1 MISIRFPEDS
11 AYYFSQNI
19 PDFILQKEGSDDDT
33 VSFELKINGSSI
45 FTEIY
50 TFDTN
55 GIIAIRDISSIV
67 NKYLSYTDELPEQS
81 RSRITENVHAV
92 ARVTYVWGPE
102 SIPDD
107 RDTTYTAIY
116 CNTDMRVQD
125 VLHFLEKNFLTNL
138 QRVKS
143 TSISRKEYL
152 SFFAFESKG
161 AYRISVRLFLQQPTS
176 ITELTATFGYIYVQD
191 QGDKAVTFECSL
203 VSVLEA
209 LQLSNTDIINVLY
222 YDIWVEYS
230 DGETFY
236 YRYMVDHEYYKTTNH
251 FLFFNSFGMAET
263 FTATGNTNT
272 KSIAEYTFG
281 NIQHTY
287 RKLQQNYK
295 KETNVSTG
303 ILTEKEMIWLD
314 DFFMSSVVALYNAFT
329 GIVDEYVI
337 TEIDKE
343 EKTANEI
350 QFASFTMRRAKNI
363 HSVSLK
369 SFGVFDNTFN
379 PTFE

>member
-1 MISIRFPEDS
+1 MITIRQPEERS
-11 AYYFSQNI
+11 YYFSQNI
-19 PDFILQKEGSDDDT
+19 PDFILQKEVGDDDT
-33 VSFELKINGSSI
+33 ISFELIINGSSI

-55 GIIAIRDISSIV
+55 GIISIRDISSIV
-67 NKYLSYTDELPEQS
+67 NKYLSYTDELPEQNQYLF
-81 RSRITENVHAV
+81 TENVHAV
-92 ARVTYVWGPE
+92 ACVTYMWGPE
-102 SIPDD
+102 SFPDY

-116 CNTDMRVQD
+116 CNTDMRVDD
-125 VLHFLEKNFLTNL
+125 VLYFLKKNFLTNL

-152 SFFAFESKG
+152 SFFTFEDKG
-161 AYRISVRLFLQQPTS
+161 PYTINVRLFLQQPTI
-176 ITELTATFGYIYVQD
+176 ITELTAVLALYRED
-191 QGDKAVTFECSL
+191 QWDKAVTFECSL
-203 VSVLEA
+203 ARVLEA
-209 LQLSNTDIINVLY
+209 LQLSNTDIVNVLY

-379 PTFE
+379 TTFE

>member
-1 MISIRFPEDS
+1 MIIIRQPEDS

-33 VSFELKINGSSI
+33 ISFELKINGNSI

-67 NKYLSYTDELPEQS
+67 NKYLSYTDELPEQNFQHQ
-81 RSRITENVHAV
+81 TENWHAV
-92 ARVTYVWGPE
+92 ASVTYVWGPE
-102 SIPDD
+102 SLPDNSS
-107 RDTTYTAIY
+107 TTYTAIY
-116 CNTDMRVQD
+116 CNTDMRVDD
-125 VLHFLEKNFLTNL
+125 VLYFLKKNFLTNL

-152 SFFAFESKG
+152 SFFTFENKG
-161 AYRISVRLFLQQPTS
+161 LYTMNVRLFLQQPS
-176 ITELTATFGYIYVQD
+176 IIAELTAVLDTYRDD
-191 QGDKAVTFECSL
+191 QGYKAVTLESSL
-203 VSVLEA
+203 ARVLGV
-209 LQLSNTDIINVLY
+209 LQLSNTDIVNVLY

-295 KETNVSTG
+295 KEITVYTG
-303 ILTEKEMIWLD
+303 ILSEKEMIWLD

-369 SFGVFDNTFN
+369 SFGVFDNSFN

>member
-1 MISIRFPEDS
+1 MIIIRQHEDS

-33 VSFELKINGSSI
+33 ISFELKINGNSI

-67 NKYLSYTDELPEQS
+67 NKYLSYTDELPEQNQYH
-81 RSRITENVHAV
+81 ITENEHAV
-92 ARVTYVWGPE
+92 ASVTYVWGPE
-102 SIPDD
+102 SLPDNSS
-107 RDTTYTAIY
+107 TTYTAIY
-116 CNTDMRVQD
+116 CNTDMRVDD
-125 VLHFLEKNFLTNL
+125 VLYFLKKNFLTNL

-152 SFFAFESKG
+152 SFFTFENKG
-161 AYRISVRLFLQQPTS
+161 TYTTNVRLFLQQPS
-176 ITELTATFGYIYVQD
+176 IVTELTAVLDIYRDD
-191 QGDKAVTFECSL
+191 QGYKAVTFECSL
-203 VSVLEA
+203 ARVLGA
-209 LQLSNTDIINVLY
+209 LQLSNTDIVNVLY

-295 KETNVSTG
+295 KETTVYTG
-303 ILTEKEMIWLD
+303 ILSENEMIWLD

-337 TEIDKE
+337 TDIDKE

-350 QFASFTMRRAKNI
+350 QFASFTIRRAKNI

>member
-81 RSRITENVHAV
+81 RFGTENWSAV
-92 ARVTYVWGPE
+92 ASVTYVWGPE
-102 SIPDD
+102 SMPDNSS
-107 RDTTYTAIY
+107 TTYTAIY
-116 CNTDMRVQD
+116 CNTDMRVDD
-125 VLHFLEKNFLTNL
+125 VLYFLKKNFLTNL

-176 ITELTATFGYIYVQD
+176 ITELTATYGYIYVQD

>member
-1 MISIRFPEDS
+1 M
-11 AYYFSQNI
+11 N
-19 PDFILQKEGSDDDT
+19 
-33 VSFELKINGSSI
+33 
-45 FTEIY
+45 
-50 TFDTN
+50 
-55 GIIAIRDISSIV
+55 
-67 NKYLSYTDELPEQS
+67 
-81 RSRITENVHAV
+81 
-92 ARVTYVWGPE
+92 
-102 SIPDD
+102 
-107 RDTTYTAIY
+107 
-116 CNTDMRVQD
+116 
-125 VLHFLEKNFLTNL
+125 
-138 QRVKS
+138 
-143 TSISRKEYL
+143 
-152 SFFAFESKG
+152 
-161 AYRISVRLFLQQPTS
+161 VRLFLQQPS
-176 ITELTATFGYIYVQD
+176 IIAELTAVLDTYRDD
-191 QGDKAVTFECSL
+191 QGYKAVTLESSL
-203 VSVLEA
+203 ARVLGV
-209 LQLSNTDIINVLY
+209 LQLSNTDIVNVLY

-295 KETNVSTG
+295 KEITVYTG
-303 ILTEKEMIWLD
+303 ILSEKEMIWLD

-369 SFGVFDNTFN
+369 SFGVFDNSFN

>member
-1 MISIRFPEDS
+1 MITIRYPEDR

-19 PDFILQKEGSDDDT
+19 PDFILQKEGGDDDT
-33 VSFELKINGSSI
+33 VSFELKINGNSI

-67 NKYLSYTDELPEQS
+67 NKYLSYTDELPEQNQYLF
-81 RSRITENVHAV
+81 TENEHAV
-92 ARVTYVWGPE
+92 AVTYVWGPE
-102 SIPDD
+102 SMPDNSE
-107 RDTTYTAIY
+107 TTYTAIY
-116 CNTDMRVQD
+116 CNTDMRVDD
-125 VLHFLEKNFLTNL
+125 VLYFLKKNFLTNL

-152 SFFAFESKG
+152 SFFTFESKG
-161 AYRISVRLFLQQPTS
+161 PYTINVRLFLQQPS
-176 ITELTATFGYIYVQD
+176 IVTELTAVLDIYRED
-191 QGDKAVTFECSL
+191 QGYKAVTFESSL
-203 VSVLEA
+203 ARVLGA
-209 LQLSNTDIINVLY
+209 LQLSNTDIVNVLH

-281 NIQHTY
+281 NMQHTY

-295 KETNVSTG
+295 KETTVLTG
-303 ILTEKEMIWLD
+303 ILTEIEMIWLD
-314 DFFMSSVVALYNAFT
+314 DFFTSSVVALYNAFT

-369 SFGVFDNTFN
+369 SFGVFENSFN

>member
-1 MISIRFPEDS
+1 MIIIRFPEDRF
-11 AYYFSQNI
+11 YYFSQNI
-19 PDFILQKEGSDDDT
+19 PDFILQKEGGDDDT
-33 VSFELKINGSSI
+33 VSFELIINGSSI

-67 NKYLSYTDELPEQS
+67 NKYLSYTDELPEQNQ
-81 RSRITENVHAV
+81 SRITENVHAV

-116 CNTDMRVQD
+116 CNTDMRVDD
-125 VLHFLEKNFLTNL
+125 VLYFLKKNFLTNL

-161 AYRISVRLFLQQPTS
+161 AYRISVRLFLQQPTI

-203 VSVLEA
+203 ARVLEA

-295 KETNVSTG
+295 KETNVLTG

>member
-1 MISIRFPEDS
+1 MITIRRPEDS

-19 PDFILQKEGSDDDT
+19 PDFILQKEGGDDDT
-33 VSFELKINGSSI
+33 VSFELIINGSSI

-55 GIIAIRDISSIV
+55 GIIAIRDIASIV
-67 NKYLSYTDELPEQS
+67 NKYLHFSDELPEQNQYHV
-81 RSRITENVHAV
+81 IENFNAV
-92 ARVTYVWGPE
+92 AIVTSCYGPE
-102 SIPDD
+102 SMPDNSS
-107 RDTTYTAIY
+107 TTYTAIY
-116 CNTDMRVQD
+116 CNTDMRVDD
-125 VLHFLEKNFLTNL
+125 VQYFLKKNFLTNL
-138 QRVKS
+138 QRVKY

-152 SFFAFESKG
+152 SLFTFENKG
-161 AYRISVRLFLQQPTS
+161 IYTINFRLFLQQPT
-176 ITELTATFGYIYVQD
+176 IIAELTADLGEYRDD
-191 QGDKAVTFECSL
+191 QGYKAVTFECSL
-203 VSVLEA
+203 ALVLEA
-209 LQLSNTDIINVLY
+209 LQLSNTDIVNVLY
-222 YDIWVEYS
+222 YDIWVEYR
-230 DGETFY
+230 DGETLY
-236 YRYMVDHEYYKTTNH
+236 YRYMVDQEYYKTTNH

-337 TEIDKE
+337 TDIDKE

>member
-1 MISIRFPEDS
+1 MIIIRFPEDRF
-11 AYYFSQNI
+11 YYFSQNI
-19 PDFILQKEGSDDDT
+19 PDFILQKEGGDDDT
-33 VSFELKINGSSI
+33 ISFELKINGNSI

-67 NKYLSYTDELPEQS
+67 NKYLSYTDELPEQNQYLF
-81 RSRITENVHAV
+81 TENRNAV
-92 ARVTYVWGPE
+92 ASVTYVWGPE

-116 CNTDMRVQD
+116 CNTDMRVDD
-125 VLHFLEKNFLTNL
+125 VLYFLKKNFLTNL

-152 SFFAFESKG
+152 SFFTFEDKDV
-161 AYRISVRLFLQQPTS
+161 YKINVRLFLQQPTVV
-176 ITELTATFGYIYVQD
+176 TELTATYGYIYVQD
-191 QGDKAVTFECSL
+191 QGDKAITFECSL
-203 VSVLEA
+203 ARVLEA
-209 LQLSNTDIINVLY
+209 LELSNTDIINVLH

-236 YRYMVDHEYYKTTNH
+236 YRYMVDQEYYKTTNN

-314 DFFMSSVVALYNAFT
+314 DFFLSSVVALYNAFT

-337 TEIDKE
+337 TDIDKE

-369 SFGVFDNTFN
+369 SFGVFDNSFN

>member
-1 MISIRFPEDS
+1 MIIIRQPEDS

-19 PDFILQKEGSDDDT
+19 PDFILQKERSDDDT
-33 VSFELKINGSSI
+33 VSFELKINGNSI

-67 NKYLSYTDELPEQS
+67 NKCLSYTDELPDQNH
-81 RSRITENVHAV
+81 RNVTENWNA
-92 ARVTYVWGPE
+92 AASVTYVWGSE
-102 SIPDD
+102 SLPGNSS
-107 RDTTYTAIY
+107 TTYTAIY
-116 CNTDMRVQD
+116 CNTDMRVDD
-125 VLHFLEKNFLTNL
+125 VLYFLKKNFLTNL
-138 QRVKS
+138 QRVKY

-152 SFFAFESKG
+152 SFFTFENKG
-161 AYRISVRLFLQQPTS
+161 IYTMNVRLFLQQPS
-176 ITELTATFGYIYVQD
+176 IVTELTADLGMYRDD
-191 QGDKAVTFECSL
+191 QGYKAVTFECSL
-203 VSVLEA
+203 ALVLEA
-209 LQLSNTDIINVLY
+209 FQLSNTDIVNVLY
-222 YDIWVEYS
+222 YDIWMEYS

-236 YRYMVDHEYYKTTNH
+236 YRYMVDQEYYKTTNH

-295 KETNVSTG
+295 KETTVLTG
-303 ILTEKEMIWLD
+303 ILTEIEMIWLD
-314 DFFMSSVVALYNAFT
+314 DLFMSSVVALYNAFT

-369 SFGVFDNTFN
+369 SFGVFDNSFN

>member
-1 MISIRFPEDS
+1 MITIRYPEDR

-19 PDFILQKEGSDDDT
+19 PDFILQKEGGDDDT
-33 VSFELKINGSSI
+33 ISFELNINGSNI

-67 NKYLSYTDELPEQS
+67 NKYLSYTDELPEQNHS
-81 RSRITENVHAV
+81 LVTENRHTV
-92 ARVTYVWGPE
+92 ASVTYVWGPE
-102 SIPDD
+102 SMPDNSE
-107 RDTTYTAIY
+107 TTYTAIY
-116 CNTDMRVQD
+116 CNTDMRVDD
-125 VLHFLEKNFLTNL
+125 VQYFLKKNFLTNL
-138 QRVKS
+138 QRVKY

-152 SFFAFESKG
+152 SFFAFGSKDV
-161 AYRISVRLFLQQPTS
+161 YRIDVRLFLQQPS
-176 ITELTATFGYIYVQD
+176 IVTELTAVYGMLYREG

-203 VSVLEA
+203 ARVLEA
-209 LQLSNTDIINVLY
+209 LQLSNTDIVNVLH
-222 YDIWVEYS
+222 YDIWVECI

-251 FLFFNSFGMAET
+251 LLFFNSFGMAET

-295 KETNVSTG
+295 KETTVLTG
-303 ILTEKEMIWLD
+303 ILTEIEMIWLD
-314 DFFMSSVVALYNAFT
+314 DLFMSSVVALYNAFT

>member
-67 NKYLSYTDELPEQS
+67 NKYLSYTDELPEQNQ
-81 RSRITENVHAV
+81 SRITENVHAV

-116 CNTDMRVQD
+116 CNTDMRVDD
-125 VLHFLEKNFLTNL
+125 VLYFLKKNFLTNL

-152 SFFAFESKG
+152 SFFTFENKG
-161 AYRISVRLFLQQPTS
+161 PYTMNVRLFLQQPT
-176 ITELTATFGYIYVQD
+176 IVAELTASFDLYRED
-191 QGDKAVTFECSL
+191 QGYKAVTLECSL
-203 VSVLEA
+203 ARVLGA
-209 LQLSNTDIINVLY
+209 LQLSNTDIVNVLH

>member
-19 PDFILQKEGSDDDT
+19 PDFILQKEGGDDDT
-33 VSFELKINGSSI
+33 VSFKLIINGSSI

-67 NKYLSYTDELPEQS
+67 NKYLSYTDELPEQNQYLF
-81 RSRITENVHAV
+81 TENVHAV
-92 ARVTYVWGPE
+92 ASVTYVWGTE
-102 SIPDD
+102 YFPDY

-116 CNTDMRVQD
+116 CNTDMRVDD
-125 VLHFLEKNFLTNL
+125 VLYFLKKNFLTNL

-152 SFFAFESKG
+152 SFFTFENKG
-161 AYRISVRLFLQQPTS
+161 PYRINVRLFIQQPTI
-176 ITELTATFGYIYVQD
+176 ITELTAVLDIYIQD
-191 QGDKAVTFECSL
+191 QGYKAVTFECSL
-203 VSVLEA
+203 ARVLDA
-209 LQLSNTDIINVLY
+209 LQLSNTDIVNVLH